1 MKIAREKQYVLL
13 NNRGNNF
20 LVAILV
26 CMIGMVLGGASYAWH
41 QNITNPTF
49 SFWAKGPC
57 FFFSMNE
64 HTKTE
69 YENPDNYSGYSV
81 IVDTLWNKMIKKQE
95 TKEKKPQ
102 TMMVNGKE
110 YILQ

>member
-1 MKIAREKQYVLL
+1 MKIVREKEYVLL

-20 LVAILV
+20 LAAILIAL
-26 CMIGMVLGGASYAWH
+26 IGMLFGGASYAGH
-41 QNITNPTF
+41 QNIIESTF
-49 SFWAKGPC
+49 SLWAKGPC
-57 FFFSMNE
+57 FFFTTSERNQA
-64 HTKTE
+64 E
-69 YENPDNYSGYSV
+69 YDNPDNYSGYSV

-95 TKEKKPQ
+95 AKEKKPQ

>member
-1 MKIAREKQYVLL
+1 MKIAKEKEYVLL

-20 LVAILV
+20 LAAILIV
-26 CMIGMVLGGASYAWH
+26 LVGMMLGGASYVGH
-41 QNITNPTF
+41 QNVIDPTF

-57 FFFSMNE
+57 FFSATDRNQA
-64 HTKTE
+64 E
-69 YENPDNYSGYSV
+69 YDNPDNYSGYSV

-95 TKEKKPQ
+95 PKEKKPQ